1 LSKTLVIVES
11 PAKAKTIARYLGN
24 GYEVASSKGHVRDL
38 PASEFGV
45 DLKTFEPSYEIL
57 KNKTKVVNE
66 LKKLAKG
73 KRVLLASDM
82 DREGEAIAWH
92 LSKILNLP
100 ENDENRVV
108 FSEITEK
115 VIKEAVKSPRKI
127 DSNKVN
133 AQVARRVL
141 DRIVGYKL
149 SPLLWKSMKR
159 GLSAGRVQ
167 SVALKFIAELESK
180 RAAFKSHVF
189 YKIFLEY
196 KGKKIP
202 LIKLDGKKFTNKSI
216 TSPERREQVIK
227 ELSGLTLYVMDQK
240 KRKSLRKPP
249 APFITSTLQ
258 QASINELG
266 WSASK
271 TMKVAQQLYEG
282 VETAEGTIA
291 FITYMRTDSTRV
303 SAEAQEKAKAL
314 IREHFGDDYIGT
326 KSKPKKVKKNI
337 QDAHEAIRP
346 TYPEKS
352 PESVKQAG
360 LLSGDHL
367 KLYQL
372 IWNRF
377 IASQM
382 APAEYEVM
390 ETKIADKNNKYIFK
404 YTREKLLFA
413 GFEKLY
419 SKKSEK
425 EISDISL
432 PVGAEFKADKILWE
446 EDKTTPPA
454 RFTEASLVKELEKKG
469 IGRPSTYAT
478 IISTLLD
485 RKYVVKQKRELI
497 PTILGSIVADFLG
510 KGFPEII
517 DEKFTANME
526 AELDE
531 IEKSNKQWKEI
542 IREFYD
548 NFSQDLS
555 KITKAIKSGELK
567 LLYPTDRQCQCGNE
581 MNIAFGRYGGYLK
594 CPSCGKS
601 EKLNMELT
609 APLLNGKV
617 LLSEHVG
624 TEKSKE
630 TFIDEK
636 CPECGAPLVIR
647 NGRYGQFIAC
657 SSYPKCKYT
666 RNMTINTP
674 CPICGGKVAKLRSKK
689 GKTYFKC
696 TSCGELFWN
705 EPAGRKCPD
714 CGKALVYLVKKGGK
728 RVLYCENCKKEIKE

>member
-1 LSKTLVIVES
+1 MSKTLVIVES

-38 PASEFGV
+38 PASDFGV
-45 DLKTFEPSYEIL
+45 DLETFEPSYEIL

-66 LKKLAKG
+66 LKRLAKG

-100 ENDENRVV
+100 EDEKNRVI

-115 VIKEAVKSPRKI
+115 VIKDAVKSPRKI

-133 AQVARRVL
+133 AQVARRIL

-149 SPLLWKSMKR
+149 SPLLWKSLKR

-167 SVALKFIAELESK
+167 SVALRFIVELESK
-180 RAAFKSHVF
+180 RAAFKPHSF

-202 LIKLDGKKFTNKSI
+202 LIELNGKKFNNRSI
-216 TSPERREQVIK
+216 TSPERRTQIIQ
-227 ELSGLTLYVMDQK
+227 ELSNITLYVKDQK
-240 KRKSLRKPP
+240 KRKSIRKPP

-271 TMKVAQQLYEG
+271 TMKIAQQLYEG
-282 VETAEGTIA
+282 VETPEGTIA
-291 FITYMRTDSTRV
+291 FITYMRTDSTRI
-303 SAEAQEKAKAL
+303 STLAQEKARSV
-314 IREHFGDDYIGT
+314 IREHFGKEFVGSGAR
-326 KSKPKKVKKNI
+326 SKKAKNV

-352 PESVKQAG
+352 PERVKQQG
-360 LLSGDHL
+360 LLNGDHL
-367 KLYQL
+367 KLYNL

-382 APAEYEVM
+382 AAAEYEVI
-390 ETKIADKNNKYIFK
+390 ETIIADEKSKYIFK
-404 YTREKLLFA
+404 YTKEAQLFA

-419 SKKSEK
+419 PKRGEK
-425 EISDISL
+425 ESLNINL
-432 PVGAEFKADKILWE
+432 PVGSEFKADKVIWE

-485 RKYVVKQKRELI
+485 RKYVVKQKRELV
-497 PTILGSIVADFLG
+497 PTILGNIVADFLS

-517 DEKFTANME
+517 DERFTATME
-526 AELDE
+526 SELDE
-531 IEKSNKQWKEI
+531 IEKSKKEWKEI

-548 NFSQDLS
+548 SFAEDLS
-555 KITKAIKSGELK
+555 KITRAIRSGELK
-567 LLYPTDRQCQCGNE
+567 LLYPTDKRCLCGGE
-581 MNIAFGRYGGYLK
+581 MNIVFGRYGGYLK
-594 CPSCGKS
+594 CSACGKN

-609 APLLNGKV
+609 APLLDGRV
-617 LLSEHVG
+617 LLSNHIDNAEN
-624 TEKSKE
+624 KE
-630 TFIDEK
+630 TLLEEK
-636 CPECGAPLVIR
+636 CPECGSPLVTR
-647 NGRYGQFIAC
+647 NGKYGKFIAC

-666 RNMTINTP
+666 RNVTIDAP
-674 CPICGGKVAKLRSKK
+674 CPNCGGEVAKLRSKK

-705 EPAGRKCPD
+705 EPAGKSCPE
-714 CGKALVYLVKKGGK
+714 CGKSLVYLTKKGGK
-728 RVLYCENCKKEIKE
+728 KILYCESCKKEIKE